1 MRALTEN
8 NLIVDI
14 EWRDNSVFLDI
25 VKNGKLFVRRVSFST
40 YNHGAWFSKKG
51 CVATDIL
58 TGYSVESKGWKSRG
72 GSLKH
77 ASEDLTRLLIN
88 KGII

>member
-1 MRALTEN
+1 MRALTEK

-14 EWRDNSVFLDI
+14 VCRDNGSFLDI
-25 VKNGKLFVRRVSFST
+25 VKNGKLFVRRVSFNT
-40 YNHGAWFSKKG
+40 YIHGAWLSKKG
-51 CVATDIL
+51 CDAKDIL
-58 TGYSVESKGWKSRG
+58 TGYSVNSRGWKSRN

-77 ASEDLTRLLIN
+77 ASEDLTRLLIK